1 MTRLHG
7 ERGQS
12 TVVVVLFMTVILGMA
27 AAVLDVGSWF
37 RADRAVQQ
45 AADAAALAGAHAL
58 PGNTSQASS
67 LALSYSDKNGGGVLD
82 ADISFSTTQLTNDT
96 ISVRA
101 RRPAPGFF
109 ARLFG
114 VNSVTVDATAKAR
127 AGVAGA
133 ARWAAP
139 FGVDERHRLI
149 SGTSPS
155 TGKTCPCFSEATD
168 LGLQRVGPGA
178 FRVINIDGSQG
189 GTSPPT
195 IASWIQYGY
204 SGYMPID
211 WYFSDPGARFNS
223 SSIQSALNTRIGKVI
238 LLPIYREVI
247 GSGANAEYH
256 VVGFVGF
263 RITGYTINGS
273 RDAYLYGH
281 FETITW
287 DGIMSESGSDRDY
300 GAHVIELI
308 D

>member
-1 MTRLHG
+1 MTRLRC

-27 AAVLDVGSWF
+27 AAVLDVGSWY

-45 AADAAALAGAHAL
+45 AADAAALAGADAL
-58 PGNTSQASS
+58 PGSTSQARS

-82 ADISFSTTQLTNDT
+82 ADISFSTTLRANDT
-96 ISVRA
+96 ISVHA

-114 VNSVTVDATAKAR
+114 VSSVAVDATAKAR
-127 AGVAGA
+127 SGVAGA

-139 FGVDERHRLI
+139 FGVDERHPLI
-149 SGTSPS
+149 SG
-155 TGKTCPCFSEATD
+155 GNCPCFNQATD

-223 SSIQSALNTRIGKVI
+223 STIQDALNTRIGQVI

-281 FETITW
+281 FESITW

>member
-1 MTRLHG
+1 MTRLRND
-7 ERGQS
+7 RGQS
-12 TVVVVLFMTVILGMA
+12 TVLVVLFLTVILGMA
-27 AAVLDVGSWF
+27 AAVLDVGSWY

-45 AADAAALAGAHAL
+45 AADSAALAGAQAL
-58 PGNTSQASS
+58 PGNTSQAQS
-67 LALSYSDKNGGGVLD
+67 LALSYSDKNGGGVLG
-82 ADISFSTTQLTNDT
+82 ADISFSTTERTNDT
-96 ISVRA
+96 IAVTA

-109 ARLFG
+109 ARIFG
-114 VNSVTVDATAKAR
+114 INSITVDATAKAR

-139 FGVDERHRLI
+139 FGVDERHPLI
-149 SGTSPS
+149 SG
-155 TGKTCPCFSEATD
+155 GGCPCFNQATD

-223 SSIQSALNTRIGKVI
+223 STIQNALNTRIGQVI

-247 GSGANAEYH
+247 GNGANLEYH

-263 RITGYTINGS
+263 RLTGYTINGS
-273 RDAYLYGH
+273 QNAYLYGD
-281 FETITW
+281 FESITW
-287 DGIMSESGSDRDY
+287 DGIISDSGSDKDY
-300 GAHVIELI
+300 GAHVVELV